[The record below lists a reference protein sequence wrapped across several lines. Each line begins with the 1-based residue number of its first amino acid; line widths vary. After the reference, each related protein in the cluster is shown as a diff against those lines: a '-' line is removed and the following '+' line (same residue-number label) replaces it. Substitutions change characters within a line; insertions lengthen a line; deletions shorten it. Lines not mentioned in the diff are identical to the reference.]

1 MLPKER
7 IYKAISGDTPDR
19 VPSIPKIW
27 VDLATN
33 LTNTDLMKVI
43 EDPLTALQVII
54 DAALMIGADG
64 ARQFHFPK
72 RKIISEN
79 DRVFEIDKKGN
90 YFGEIDMM
98 GGLMTR
104 LNNASNFKLE
114 NPNQMAFHHYW
125 ICDKEPIIKK
135 LSDVKRITIP
145 NKSFY
150 EEIGC
155 GKRQRKMIKWAGDR
169 ICLIGDCDSATL
181 AFYVNLR
188 GYNNAMIDLIE
199 QPKLIHATMDKGVAI
214 AVEKGKFNIDLGLKI
229 LRLNDSVANMSVISP
244 AHWRE
249 FILPHMKDVC
259 DELHHY
265 DPKVKIYCHICGNIL
280 PIVESLIETGLDC
293 IGPLDPLGGF
303 TPGQVREIVGERVSL
318 MGGVNTLSFINNTPK
333 QIIEEAKRCMLEA
346 GKKGGYILS
355 SGCVIPRGASK
366 ENLNALRIATEKY
379 GVYHKG
385 ILNDKRKN

>member
-7 IYKAISGDTPDR
+7 IYKAISGETPDR

-33 LTNTDLMKVI
+33 LTNTHLMKVI
-43 EDPLTALQVII
+43 ENPHTALQVII
-54 DAALMIGADG
+54 DAALMVGADG

-79 DRVFEIDKKGN
+79 GRVFEINEKGK
-90 YFGEIDMM
+90 YLGEIDML

-104 LNNASNFKLE
+104 LNDVNDFILE
-114 NPNQMAFHHYW
+114 DTYQMAFHHYW

-155 GKRQRKMIKWAGDR
+155 CKRQRKMIKWAGDR

-244 AHWRE
+244 THWRE

-265 DPKVKIYCHICGNIL
+265 DPKIKIYCHICGNIL

-318 MGGVNTLSFINNTPK
+318 IGGVNTLSFINNTPK
-333 QIIEEAKRCMLEA
+333 QIIEEAKRCMFEA

-366 ENLNALRIATEKY
+366 ENLSALRIATEKY

-385 ILNDKRKN
+385 TLKRV

>member
-7 IYKAISGDTPDR
+7 IYKAISGKTPDR

-27 VDLATN
+27 VDLAAN
-33 LTNTDLMKVI
+33 ITNTDLIKVI
-43 EDPLTALQVII
+43 EDPFTALRVIV
-54 DAALMIGADG
+54 DAALMVGADG
-64 ARQFHFPK
+64 ARQFHFPG
-72 RKIISEN
+72 RKIIIEN
-79 DRVFEIDKKGN
+79 NQVFEIDKKGN
-90 YFGEIDMM
+90 YLGEIDMM

-104 LNNASNFKLE
+104 LNDVNDFNLKD
-114 NPNQMAFHHYW
+114 PYQMAFHHYW
-125 ICDKEPIIKK
+125 SCREPFIKG
-135 LSDVKRITIP
+135 LSDVKKISIP
-145 NKSFY
+145 DKSFY
-150 EEIGC
+150 KEVGC
-155 GKRQRKMIKWAGDR
+155 GNRQREMIKLAGDK

-181 AFYVNLR
+181 AFYVDLQ
-188 GYNNAMIDLIE
+188 GYNNAMIDLIQ
-199 QPKLIHATMDKGVAI
+199 QPKLIHSIMEKGVAI
-214 AVEKGKFNIDLGLKI
+214 AVEKGKFNVDLGLKI

-318 MGGVNTLSFINNTPK
+318 MGGVNTLSFINNTPN
-333 QIIEEAKRCMLEA
+333 QIIEEAKRCMFEA

-366 ENLNALRIATEKY
+366 ENLEALREAAEKY
-379 GVYHKG
+379 GAYYNG
-385 ILNDKRKN
+385 ILKEVQL

>member
-7 IYKAISGDTPDR
+7 IYKTISGDTPDR
-19 VPSIPKIW
+19 VPSMPKIW
-27 VDLATN
+27 VDLAAN
-33 LTNTDLMKVI
+33 LAKTDLRKVI
-43 EDPLTALQVII
+43 EDPLTALRVIV
-54 DAALMIGADG
+54 DAALMVEADG

-72 RKIISEN
+72 RKIIAKN
-79 DRVFEIDKKGN
+79 NQVFEIDKKGN
-90 YFGEIDMM
+90 YLGDIDMM

-104 LNNASNFKLE
+104 LNNASDFKLE

-249 FILPHMKDVC
+249 FILPHIKDVC

-333 QIIEEAKRCMLEA
+333 QIIEEAKRCMFEA

-366 ENLNALRIATEKY
+366 ENLSALRIATEKY

-385 ILNDKRKN
+385 ILNDKR

>member
-7 IYKAISGDTPDR
+7 IYKAISGETPDR

-27 VDLATN
+27 VDLAAN
-33 LTNTDLMKVI
+33 LTRTDLRKVI
-43 EDPLTALQVII
+43 EDPLTALRVIV
-54 DAALMIGADG
+54 DAALMVGADG

-72 RKIISEN
+72 RKIIIEN
-79 DRVFEIDKKGN
+79 DIVFEINKKGN
-90 YFGEIDMM
+90 YLGEIDML

-104 LNNASNFKLE
+104 LNDVNDFNLE
-114 NPNQMAFHHYW
+114 DPYQMAFHHYW
-125 ICDKEPIIKK
+125 SCKEPFIKNLSNIKK
-135 LSDVKRITIP
+135 VSVP
-145 NKSFY
+145 GKSFY

-155 GKRQRKMIKWAGDR
+155 GNRQREMIKLAGDK

-188 GYNNAMIDLIE
+188 GYNNALIDLIE
-199 QPKLIHATMDKGVAI
+199 QPKLIHAAMDKGVAI

-244 AHWRE
+244 DHWRE

-265 DPKVKIYCHICGNIL
+265 DSKVKIYCHICGNIL
-280 PIVESLIETGLDC
+280 PIVKLLIETGLDC

-303 TPGQVREIVGERVSL
+303 TPSQVREIVGDRVSL
-318 MGGVNTLSFINNTPK
+318 MGGVNTLSFINNRPK
-333 QIIEEAKRCMLEA
+333 QIIEEAKKCMFEA
-346 GKKGGYILS
+346 GRKGGYILG
-355 SGCVIPRGASK
+355 SGCVIPRGASM
-366 ENLNALRIATEKY
+366 ENLRALRIATEKY
-379 GVYHKG
+379 GVYHNG
-385 ILNDKRKN
+385 ILKEV

>member
-7 IYKAISGDTPDR
+7 IYKAISFDTPDR

-27 VDLATN
+27 VDLAAN
-33 LTNTDLMKVI
+33 LTKTDLRKVI
-43 EDPLTALQVII
+43 EDPLTALRVII
-54 DAALMIGADG
+54 DAAIMVGADG

-79 DRVFEIDKKGN
+79 DRVFEINEKGK
-90 YFGEIDMM
+90 YLGEIDML

-104 LNNASNFKLE
+104 LNDVNDFNLE
-114 NPNQMAFHHYW
+114 DTYQMAFHHYW

-135 LSDVKRITIP
+135 LSDVKRIAIP

-155 GKRQRKMIKWAGDR
+155 GKRQREMIKLAGDK

-188 GYNNAMIDLIE
+188 GYNNALIDLIE
-199 QPKLIHATMDKGVAI
+199 QPKLIHAAMDKGVTI
-214 AVEKGKFNIDLGLKI
+214 ALEKGKFNIDLGLKI
-229 LRLNDSVANMSVISP
+229 LRLNDSVANISVISP
-244 AHWRE
+244 AHWHE

-280 PIVESLIETGLDC
+280 PVVNDLVETGLDC

-318 MGGVNTLSFINNTPK
+318 MGGVNTLSFINNSPE
-333 QIIEEAKRCMLEA
+333 QIIEEAKKCMFEA
-346 GKKGGYILS
+346 GRKGRYILG
-355 SGCVIPRGASK
+355 SGCVIPRRASK
-366 ENLNALRIATEKY
+366 ENLEALREAVEKY
-379 GVYHKG
+379 GVYHNR
-385 ILNDKRKN
+385 ILKEVEL

>member
-7 IYKAISGDTPDR
+7 IYKAISGETTDR
-19 VPSIPKIW
+19 VPSIPKIL
-27 VDLATN
+27 VDLAAN
-33 LTNTDLMKVI
+33 LTKTDLKKVI
-43 EDPLTALQVII
+43 EDPLTALRVIV
-54 DAALMIGADG
+54 DAAIMVGADG

-72 RKIISEN
+72 RKIIAKN
-79 DRVFEIDKKGN
+79 DIVFEINKEGN
-90 YFGEIDMM
+90 YLGEIDML

-104 LNNASNFKLE
+104 LNDVNNFNLE
-114 NPNQMAFHHYW
+114 DPYQMAFHHY
-125 ICDKEPIIKK
+125 CSCNEPFIRD
-135 LSDVKRITIP
+135 LSDVKKISVP
-145 NKSFY
+145 DKSFY
-150 EEIGC
+150 EEVGC
-155 GKRQRKMIKWAGDR
+155 GDRQREMIKLAGDK

-181 AFYVNLR
+181 AFYVDLR

-199 QPKLIHATMDKGVAI
+199 QPKLIHAVMEKGVAI

-249 FILPHMKDVC
+249 FILLHMKDVC
-259 DELHHY
+259 EELHHY
-265 DPKVKIYCHICGNIL
+265 EPGVKIYCHICGNIL

-303 TPGQVREIVGERVSL
+303 TPGQVREIVGDRVSL

-333 QIIEEAKRCMLEA
+333 QIIEEAKKCMFEA
-346 GKKGGYILS
+346 GRKGGYILS
-355 SGCVIPRGASK
+355 SGCVIPRGASMD
-366 ENLNALRIATEKY
+366 NLKTLRIATEKY

-385 ILNDKRKN
+385 ILEKI